1 MASALVALAVF
12 TLLRWQKLSVCSF
25 LTCTAPASGI
35 SVALERA
42 GVSET
47 RKEDTAQPYT
57 FLESPWMVQ
66 VLLQG
71 LSALASP
78 VAKDR
83 LGRQGQ
89 QAQAES
95 GGLQAHLDGKGTSY
109 IQLLFVGRES
119 FIKAEI
125 LV

>member
-12 TLLRWQKLSVCSF
+12 TLLRWQKLSVCSV

-66 VLLQG
+66 VSVTRSQC
-71 LSALASP
+71 
-78 VAKDR
+78 
-83 LGRQGQ
+83 LGFPCSQGQ
-89 QAQAES
+89 ARQTRTA
-95 GGLQAHLDGKGTSY
+95 GT
-109 IQLLFVGRES
+109 G
-119 FIKAEI
+119 
-125 LV
+125 